1 MPDVISE
8 NATNAV
14 LSALDRGDADD
25 RTRDR
30 VSAALLRA
38 VTKVV
43 EQQDEMKAM
52 IEELRAAQV
61 RPEQVGELAAAEHER
76 RCSECP
82 ARRWVDRQMRSEKRA
97 GGWLAA
103 LASSETL
110 RYFVLVVLLVWA
122 VVYLKTGQSGVDAVK
137 GGVTHTLTGGLK

>member
-8 NATNAV
+8 NATDAV

-38 VTKVV
+38 VTKVI
-43 EQQDEMKAM
+43 EQQDEMKVM
-52 IEELRAAQV
+52 IEELRMAQV
-61 RPEQVGELAAAEHER
+61 RPEQVKELAAAEHEH
-76 RCSECP
+76 RCFECP
-82 ARRWVDRQMRSEKRA
+82 ARQWVDRQMRAERKKD
-97 GGWLAA
+97 GWLSA
-103 LASSETL
+103 LVSSETL

-137 GGVTHTLTGGLK
+137 GGVTHTLTGGLR